1 MVDAGRAREF
11 YVQIANLE
19 QGSHEFMLAG
29 RVSRLPG
36 FGGIFRAYL
45 PEHLAQHPEP

>member
-1 MVDAGRAREF
+1 MAEDGRAREF
-11 YVQIANLE
+11 HVQIAHLE

-29 RVSRLPG
+29 CVSGLPG
-36 FGGIFRAYL
+36 FGGILRAYL